1 MAGPLCCGSL
11 NDCIFLLLGSMVFE
25 LATTGS
31 QVHFVFG
38 ADFINQLKNSMIA
51 FLAALCILTLSC
63 YL

>member
-1 MAGPLCCGSL
+1 
-11 NDCIFLLLGSMVFE
+11 MVFE